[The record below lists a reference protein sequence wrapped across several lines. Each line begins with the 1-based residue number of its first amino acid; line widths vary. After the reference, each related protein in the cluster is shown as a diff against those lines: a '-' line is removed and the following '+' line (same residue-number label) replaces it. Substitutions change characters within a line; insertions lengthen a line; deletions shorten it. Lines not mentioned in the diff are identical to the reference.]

1 MTIKATLELDHRMPA
16 EVIPTSPE
24 GQAALAAL
32 LGYEEHGRHRFLQ
45 DYRRITRR
53 ARLAMDRVFYGEEP

>member
-1 MTIKATLELDHRMPA
+1 MNSCVIVPATNPHSA
-16 EVIPTSPE
+16 KQTPE
-24 GQAALAAL
+24 AQTALASM

-45 DYRRITRR
+45 EYRRVTRR